1 MTLDLHLRFSTRYGQ
16 TILVLGD
23 HPALGGGDIA
33 KAVAM
38 RFLNDQCWHLSIDI
52 ASSKGKK
59 SIHYKYLLQ
68 DADGRITEEWGMDR
82 AISSEEVH
90 GRLLAMDTW
99 SHVDSLRAHHMS
111 LAVNIGFQLCD
122 SYLFKAARNAFWT
135 LSRKRCGS
143 RTSTS
148 GP

>member
-82 AISSEEVH
+82 AISIEEVH
-90 GRLLAMDTW
+90 GRLLAIDTW
-99 SHVDSLRAHHMS
+99 SHAGEFEQTF
-111 LAVNIGFQLCD
+111 N
-122 SYLFKAARNAFWT
+122 
-135 LSRKRCGS
+135 
-143 RTSTS
+143 S
-148 GP
+148 GPFRNFLFAWHPRVTPTDR